1 MTQQEVTALKAR
13 FKAGGIPTQ
22 QDFEALIDAIS
33 NGSSSSSANT
43 PTGPTVIHVNNVL
56 RDKIISNYETNDGD
70 FPGEA
75 ANIRAHLYNPFTA
88 TVVSDIVT
96 AYEQLN
102 DTSLEDVESVI
113 IINESWDFK
122 YENVYDGSWN
132 APTYWGFDADLGS
145 HGVENSN
152 VPIYIKTKYANVLP
166 YDSIDSS
173 QTEEEGYITASNNPT
188 EYDSSNESY
197 GGHEAVYEIQV
208 IPDGNAMMFVKR
220 TPYTD
225 AEGNS
230 STVDWVPVNKNITI
244 TEYELGQMAQEFA
257 SENATT

>member
-33 NGSSSSSANT
+33 NGGGGSSASV
-43 PTGPTVIHVNNVL
+43 PTGSTVIHVNNVM
-56 RDKIISNYETNDGD
+56 RDKIMSNYATNEGD
-70 FPGEA
+70 FPGESSNA
-75 ANIRAHLYNPFTA
+75 RYRLYNPFTA
-88 TVVSDIVT
+88 TVVNDIIT

-102 DTSLEDVESVI
+102 NVSLENVESVV

-122 YENVYDGSWN
+122 FDRVYDGGWDK
-132 APTYWGFDADLGS
+132 PDYWWTDGYLGS

-152 VPIYIKTKYANVLP
+152 VPIYIKTKYANILP
-166 YDSIDSS
+166 SDSIDSS
-173 QTEEEGYITASNNPT
+173 QADGGYAAASNNPT
-188 EYDSSNESY
+188 EYDSSFDSY
-197 GGHEAVYEIQV
+197 GGHDAVYEIQV